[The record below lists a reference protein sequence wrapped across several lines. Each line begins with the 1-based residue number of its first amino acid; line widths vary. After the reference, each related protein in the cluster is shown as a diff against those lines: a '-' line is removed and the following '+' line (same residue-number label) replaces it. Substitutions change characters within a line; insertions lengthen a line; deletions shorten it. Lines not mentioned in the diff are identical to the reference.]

1 MLSNLL
7 IKMNKYN
14 ILNLLVILALAGC
27 SLAPTYER
35 PALPVPDEWPAPAS
49 IDPQTL
55 EEKQIAEKTPVEENK
70 PLQSLK
76 WEDFFVDERLKAL
89 IAAALE
95 NNRDMRIATARIEE
109 ARAQYGIVF
118 SDRFPKLDG
127 SISETRSR
135 SSEDFAQPGMP
146 IVSKRYDVAVN
157 MTGFE
162 LDFWGRV
169 HNLSSAAKSMYLS
182 TEEAQRAFKLS
193 LISDVAN
200 AYFNLLEL
208 EERVKLTEDTRT
220 AREES
225 HRLTESRF
233 KNGLASKLDMLQAE
247 GILQNLRAEQANLK
261 RQYVAA
267 QNLLDFL
274 VGTRP
279 ADLPAAVPLKE
290 MQATADLQ
298 PELPSKILVNRPD
311 ILAAEQRLIA
321 ANANIG
327 AARAAFFPRVT
338 LNASAGTASRE
349 LERLFDMGTHTWSFT
364 PLISIPIFSMGQ
376 QTNTVALAHAR
387 KNIAVNEYERAI
399 QQAFREV
406 ADALAARTLLT
417 EQLTAQEAARDAQEE
432 RLRLTD
438 ARYKTGLASYFEVL
452 DAQREFYTAE
462 QAAVQIKRQVFGN
475 SVQLYKALGGGLGYR
490 SITES
495 SDDARKE

>member
-1 MLSNLL
+1 
-7 IKMNKYN
+7 
-14 ILNLLVILALAGC
+14 
-27 SLAPTYER
+27 
-35 PALPVPDEWPAPAS
+35 
-49 IDPQTL
+49 
-55 EEKQIAEKTPVEENK
+55 
-70 PLQSLK
+70 
-76 WEDFFVDERLKAL
+76 
-89 IAAALE
+89 
-95 NNRDMRIATARIEE
+95 
-109 ARAQYGIVF
+109 
-118 SDRFPKLDG
+118 
-127 SISETRSR
+127 
-135 SSEDFAQPGMP
+135 
-146 IVSKRYDVAVN
+146 

-169 HNLSSAAKSMYLS
+169 RNLSNAAKAIYLS

-208 EERVKLTEDTRT
+208 EERVRLTQDTMT
-220 AREES
+220 GREES
-225 HRLTESRF
+225 HRLTQSRF
-233 KNGLASKLDMLQAE
+233 KNGLSSKLDMLQAE
-247 GILQNLRAEQANLK
+247 GILQNLRAELANLK

-279 ADLPAAVPLKE
+279 ADLPVVVPLKE

-311 ILAAEQRLIA
+311 ILAAEQRLIS

-338 LNASAGTASRE
+338 LNASAGSSSRE

-364 PLISIPIFSMGQ
+364 PLITIPIFSVGQ

-387 KNIAVNEYERAI
+387 KNIAINEYEKAI

-406 ADALAARTLLT
+406 ADALSSRKLLT

-438 ARYKTGLASYFEVL
+438 SRYKTGLASYFEVL

-475 SVQLYKALGGGLGYR
+475 SVQLYKALGGGLGYYAP
-490 SITES
+490 TE
-495 SDDARKE
+495 AEQAKTEEQK